1 MKQIS
6 INQISAHTLPIEFGY
21 TNPDTNKDIKVT
33 IYLPF
38 SVACDEKTKA
48 KSHYLESIADAI
60 ANADMNGVEFDQ
72 TSFDED
78 WGYTI
83 DHRGYKKTTFS
94 DKLKEIEEKTPLEE
108 RGYIEYFL
116 NALPHEYKLDT
127 RFPIQVLNDIKKN
140 YHPKNGYLKPNL
152 MDNLQDEN
160 LYAIASVCF
169 DLFGDYRYKSKWY
182 VIRDMFSGHH
192 VTKVDG
198 KRALL
203 VKSNSFSIRLCF
215 VSNKINRIAVF
226 DDERYFNSFLMKN
239 LTTLDGSF
247 DVVAG
252 NKGVIEGDEE
262 VIASLSG
269 RYKVYQYEDDLFA
282 FVKAQEEK

>member
-1 MKQIS
+1 M
-6 INQISAHTLPIEFGY
+6 
-21 TNPDTNKDIKVT
+21 
-33 IYLPF
+33 
-38 SVACDEKTKA
+38 
-48 KSHYLESIADAI
+48 
-60 ANADMNGVEFDQ
+60 
-72 TSFDED
+72 
-78 WGYTI
+78 
-83 DHRGYKKTTFS
+83 
-94 DKLKEIEEKTPLEE
+94 DKLQE
-108 RGYIEYFL
+108 
-116 NALPHEYKLDT
+116 
-127 RFPIQVLNDIKKN
+127 
-140 YHPKNGYLKPNL
+140 
-152 MDNLQDEN
+152 EN

-239 LTTLDGSF
+239 LTTIDGCF

>member
-6 INQISAHTLPIEFGY
+6 VNQISNKTLPIEFGY

-38 SVACDEKTKA
+38 SVAYDEKTNP
-48 KSHYLESIADAI
+48 HYLESIANAI
-60 ANADMNGVEFDQ
+60 ANADINGIEFNQ
-72 TSFDED
+72 SSFDED

-83 DHRGYKKTTFS
+83 EHCSYKKTTFS
-94 DKLKEIEEKTPLEE
+94 DKLKEKEKNTPLEE
-108 RGYIEYFL
+108 KGDIEYFL
-116 NALPHEYKLDT
+116 NALPLEYKNDT
-127 RFPIQVLNDIKKN
+127 RFPIQVLNDIKKH

-152 MDNLQDEN
+152 TDNLQDEN

-182 VIRDMFSGHH
+182 IIRDMFSGHH

-203 VKSNSFSIRLCF
+203 VKTNDFSARLCF
-215 VSNKINRIAVF
+215 VSDKINRIAVF

-262 VIASLSG
+262 VVASLSG

>member
-6 INQISAHTLPIEFGY
+6 INQISNHTLPIKFGY
-21 TNPDTNKDIKVT
+21 VNPDTNKDIKVT

-38 SVACDEKTKA
+38 SVAYDEKTKA
-48 KSHYLESIADAI
+48 NSHYLESIADAI

-83 DHRGYKKTTFS
+83 DHSSYKKTTFS
-94 DKLKEIEEKTPLEE
+94 DKLKEKEKNTPLEE
-108 RGYIEYFL
+108 KGDIEYFL
-116 NALPHEYKLDT
+116 NALPLKYKNDT

-152 MDNLQDEN
+152 TDNLQDEN

-182 VIRDMFSGHH
+182 VIRDMFSGHS
-192 VTKVDG
+192 VTKVEG
-198 KRALL
+198 KRTLL
-203 VKSNSFSIRLCF
+203 VKSNGFSAKLCF

-269 RYKVYQYEDDLFA
+269 RYKVYQYEDNLFA
-282 FVKAQEEK
+282 FVKVQEEK

>member
-6 INQISAHTLPIEFGY
+6 INQISNQTLPINFGY
-21 TNPDTNKDIKVT
+21 VNPDTNKDIKVT

-38 SVACDEKTKA
+38 SVAYDEKTKA
-48 KSHYLESIADAI
+48 NSHYLESIADAI
-60 ANADMNGVEFDQ
+60 ANADMNGIEFDQ

-78 WGYTI
+78 WDYTI
-83 DHRGYKKTTFS
+83 DHSGYKKTTFS
-94 DKLKEIEEKTPLEE
+94 DKLKEKEKNTPLEE
-108 RGYIEYFL
+108 KGDIEYFL
-116 NALPHEYKLDT
+116 NALPLKYKNDT

-152 MDNLQDEN
+152 TDNLQDEN

-182 VIRDMFSGHH
+182 VIRDMFSGHS
-192 VTKVDG
+192 VTKVEG
-198 KRALL
+198 KRTLL
-203 VKSNSFSIRLCF
+203 VKSNGFSAKLCF

-252 NKGVIEGDEE
+252 NNSVIEGDEE

>member
-6 INQISAHTLPIEFGY
+6 INQISNHTLPINFGY
-21 TNPDTNKDIKVT
+21 VNPNTNKDIKVT

-38 SVACDEKTKA
+38 SVAYDEKTKA
-48 KSHYLESIADAI
+48 NSHYLESIADAI

-78 WGYTI
+78 WDYTI
-83 DHRGYKKTTFS
+83 DHSGYKKTTFS
-94 DKLKEIEEKTPLEE
+94 DKLKEKEKNTPLEE
-108 RGYIEYFL
+108 KGDIEYFL
-116 NALPHEYKLDT
+116 NALPLKYKNDT

-152 MDNLQDEN
+152 TDNLQDEN

-182 VIRDMFSGHH
+182 VIRDMFSGHS
-192 VTKVDG
+192 VTKVEG
-198 KRALL
+198 KRTLL
-203 VKSNSFSIRLCF
+203 VKSNGFSAKLCF

-282 FVKAQEEK
+282 FVKAKKEE

>member
-6 INQISAHTLPIEFGY
+6 VNQISKQTLPIKFGY
-21 TNPDTNKDIKVT
+21 TNPDTDKDIKVT

-38 SVACDEKTKA
+38 SVAYDEKTKA
-48 KSHYLESIADAI
+48 NSHYLESIADAI
-60 ANADMNGVEFDQ
+60 ANADMNGGEFDQ

-83 DHRGYKKTTFS
+83 EHSGYEKTTFS
-94 DKLKEIEEKTPLEE
+94 DKLKEKAKNTPLEE
-108 RGYIEYFL
+108 KDDIEYFL
-116 NALPHEYKLDT
+116 NALPLEYKNDT

-152 MDNLQDEN
+152 TDNLQDEN

-182 VIRDMFSGHH
+182 VIRDMFSGHS
-192 VTKVDG
+192 VTKVEG
-198 KRALL
+198 KRTLL
-203 VKSNSFSIRLCF
+203 VKSNDFSAKLCF

-239 LTTLDGSF
+239 LTTLDGCF
-247 DVVAG
+247 DIVAG
-252 NKGVIEGDEE
+252 NKGIIKGDEE
-262 VIASLSG
+262 VVASLSG

-282 FVKAQEEK
+282 FVKAKKEE